1 MLLALFITA
10 IIFYLL
16 KEKGPKYITRREI
29 DEIINQT
36 NKRESI
42 ELNQRISG
50 LKVIENDGH
59 PLFLLETERQELI
72 GIVERE
78 MERTRKEWLKALCLQ
93 HERGEISDAEFNE
106 EVNRCLDDSSQ

>member
-29 DEIINQT
+29 DGIINQA
-36 NKRESI
+36 NRREAL
-42 ELNQRISG
+42 ELNQRISQ
-50 LKVIENDGH
+50 LKVVESNGQ
-59 PLFLLETERQELI
+59 PLFLLETERKQLMEV
-72 GIVERE
+72 VERE
-78 MERTRKEWLKALCLQ
+78 MERTRKEWLTSLSGQ

-106 EVNRCLDDSSQ
+106 GVNRCLDDSYQ